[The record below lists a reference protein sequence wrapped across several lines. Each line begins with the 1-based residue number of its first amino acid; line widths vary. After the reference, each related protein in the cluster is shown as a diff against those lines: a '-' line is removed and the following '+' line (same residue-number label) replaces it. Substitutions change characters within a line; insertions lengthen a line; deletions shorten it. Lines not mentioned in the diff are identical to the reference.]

1 MKKVRKS
8 VLLRF
13 IVTAALFGLILSKL
27 GGFGEIARVLKG
39 ISPAFIVLTIA
50 AITVDRAL
58 MTFKWGRLL
67 AAQGSNLGLL
77 PGMKIYCA
85 SMVSGIVLPMSV
97 GADAVRTYMASRIG
111 LNAGRVVASIV
122 VERAIG
128 FLASLV
134 VGLAGFVV
142 LSKSGVLH
150 EQFGWIWWTGGG
162 VLVLGLLVLSLSFN
176 KKVYIWLDR
185 GLLSRIGDSKPA
197 RVLREF
203 QANYRA
209 YGNQKRLLASF
220 FGLSVLEQLTTL
232 LYMWLV
238 AIGLGV
244 EVGLL
249 YFAGALPLALLI
261 SRLPI
266 TFHGLG
272 LFDGVFALLL
282 SYSGVPMAQSV
293 AITLGVR
300 ILELAAWFPWWLAY
314 LVERSTLN
322 PAASTPGCPE
332 LPERP

>member
-1 MKKVRKS
+1 
-8 VLLRF
+8 
-13 IVTAALFGLILSKL
+13 
-27 GGFGEIARVLKG
+27 
-39 ISPAFIVLTIA
+39 
-50 AITVDRAL
+50 
-58 MTFKWGRLL
+58 
-67 AAQGSNLGLL
+67 
-77 PGMKIYCA
+77 
-85 SMVSGIVLPMSV
+85 
-97 GADAVRTYMASRIG
+97 
-111 LNAGRVVASIV
+111 